1 MKIQKTRR
9 SVDRLAREVL
19 RRSLRY
25 SIITL
30 VTAWVV
36 SVHAN
41 AQSWRPEKPVEIIAA
56 SGPGG
61 STDKL
66 ARTIQR
72 IMQEEKL
79 VPVAVN
85 VVNKPG
91 GNQTLARAYLN
102 QHPADGHYID
112 LGNPTLMANH
122 VMGLT
127 PQQYGDFSPIALLL
141 DEYTVFSVRAASP
154 FKTGAEMVKRLAQQ
168 PDSLSVGI
176 TTLGGANHVALALA
190 AKAAGADVKRLKIV
204 AFKSNSESMTA
215 LLGGHIDLVASS
227 AAPAVG
233 HFQQGRTRIVAISA
247 SKRMTGA
254 LAQVPTWK
262 EQQVSAENSNW
273 RALVGPK
280 GLTSAQ
286 IAYWEETAGLIV
298 KSDTWKKEL
307 EANFW
312 EDHLLRGRPLHD
324 FLEAESK
331 ETKEILSELGLAK

>member
-1 MKIQKTRR
+1 M
-9 SVDRLAREVL
+9 DRLTREVL
-19 RRSLRY
+19 GRRLRY
-25 SIITL
+25 SIFTL
-30 VTAWVV
+30 VAACVV
-36 SVHAN
+36 SVHAH
-41 AQSWRPEKPVEIIAA
+41 AQAWRPDKPVEIIAA

-72 IMQEEKL
+72 ILQEEKL

-102 QHPADGHYID
+102 QHAGDGHYID

-127 PQQYGDFSPIALLL
+127 PQQYGDFSPIVLLL
-141 DEYTVFSVRAASP
+141 DEYTVFSIRADSP
-154 FKTGAEMVKRLAQQ
+154 FKTGAEMVKRLAQH
-168 PDSLSVGI
+168 PDSLSIGI
-176 TTLGGANHVALALA
+176 TTRGGANHIALALA
-190 AKAAGADVKRLKIV
+190 ARAAGADVKRLKIV

-227 AAPAVG
+227 AAPAIG

-247 SKRMTGA
+247 SKRMTGG

-262 EQQVSAENSNW
+262 EQQVNAENSNW

-280 GLTSAQ
+280 GLTPAQ
-286 IAYWEETAGLIV
+286 IAYWEETAVRMV
-298 KSDTWKKEL
+298 KSDIWQKEL

-312 EDHLLRGRPLHD
+312 EGHLLRGRPLRD

-331 ETKEILSELGLAK
+331 EAKEILSELGLAK